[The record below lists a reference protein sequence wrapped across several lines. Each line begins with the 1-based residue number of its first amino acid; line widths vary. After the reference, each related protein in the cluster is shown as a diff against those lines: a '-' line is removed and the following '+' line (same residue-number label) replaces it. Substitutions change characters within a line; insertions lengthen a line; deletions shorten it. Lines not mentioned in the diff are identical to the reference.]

1 MYNLYD
7 SNSGMIV
14 AVVSTLPINVPIVPS
29 IKSVTEPKPRIV
41 AVKR

>member
-14 AVVSTLPINVPIVPS
+14 AVVSTPPINVPIVSS
-29 IKSVTEPKPRIV
+29 IKSVKEPKPRLV
-41 AVKR
+41 AIKR